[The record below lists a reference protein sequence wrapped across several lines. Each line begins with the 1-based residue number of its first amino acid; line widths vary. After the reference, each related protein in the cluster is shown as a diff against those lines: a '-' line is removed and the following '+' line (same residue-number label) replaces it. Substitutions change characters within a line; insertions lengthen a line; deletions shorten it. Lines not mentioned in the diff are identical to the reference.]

1 MKGAIVYV
9 KLILATCVLSVVS
22 FFANGCAVPDKT
34 HLPGSIMFDVGHEGW
49 VIAEDGKVH
58 AEKTGK
64 GTQSSILGWITS
76 GDSSIEASRNQGE
89 ITHISHMDYHASH
102 ILGIIGDCTLIVYG
116 K

>member
-1 MKGAIVYV
+1 MDAEGVHYQEMAGKKVWQQSS
-9 KLILATCVLSVVS
+9 T
-22 FFANGCAVPDKT
+22 
-34 HLPGSIMFDVGHEGW
+34 GSIMFDVGHEGW
-49 VIAEDGKVH
+49 VVAEDGKVH